1 MSLENEDTSATNNVS
16 EIGDEVRKHPKI
28 SYTREFILSLS
39 QLEICKKLPTGFDQL
54 IMSELEDISR
64 GIQDRQKIPGS
75 LPSQGFGRN
84 DYSSSPPTRGDS
96 DGNSRGIYGRWES
109 RSSACSDRD
118 SDSQSDKD
126 SDPGRRYG
134 NQAWRTWQSSEH
146 DGLLGS
152 GSFPRPTAFA
162 SGTAAAKV
170 RASDNYQLNRS
181 NELYHPP
188 RPYKAVPHS
197 RRNTDACN
205 DETFGSIECAS
216 EDKVEEERRRRASF
230 ELMRKEQ
237 QKVLQEKQKPN
248 AEKQTT
254 EYDSEI
260 SVLLEDDKKD
270 RGLLDKNTEVDIMA
284 SQPITN
290 NDSGKSSSSSQ
301 YLPSRPLVPPGFK
314 TTVSDKS
321 SGSTTLNHSR
331 LTEIGKHEPEEILL
345 EAKADTQNGIHQ
357 SLERQSSREFISS
370 GQLEHKSL
378 HASVLKKNDQIVN
391 LSVGSDDSN
400 RKHSMGDHSHR
411 TSSLEGHE
419 ALNEP
424 SILEL
429 RAQNSGGKFVEES
442 NFNHS
447 TSILDK
453 IFGSAIANLTD
464 SVAPVM
470 NEDSKLSDTLDS
482 KAVQSSKFAHWFS
495 EEERKQEADPS
506 SSRPS
511 DLFALI
517 TGGDKNRTQPFE
529 ANASDQ
535 LPSEFSY
542 NSPDPLS
549 KLVSNFPS
557 SPLGGPEPAF
567 KSSKREAA
575 PTILTCEDLEHTML
589 SEFSQKKSN
598 SQPQGWNMNHTKPK
612 EPVIVDSQASQH
624 LLSLLQK
631 RPDHGNVTHKSNA
644 GIESLEAHGDII
656 VQDRSKK
663 EDNKDTLTLE
673 SLFGTAFMTEL
684 QSAQAPVSVQRISVG
699 SGLNVSLEAQ
709 KSSLPGS
716 DDTLSSSLNDDI
728 GLRGSS
734 KENIVLP
741 SNSRDHTKLGK
752 AENWLGFND
761 SLYEVNPLK
770 RQTEAVPRNGDYRAG
785 EFHLPEGESIFS
797 VGDPLAPKVSTFMPA
812 GNISKGNL
820 VTVNSVGSDQRSL
833 VGPGALPFP
842 RVSHDQIESEMLFHH
857 LHAQPSSSQFHPSQ
871 MNQGKPLLH
880 PLDSRPAH
888 FNSQVFS
895 GPEGMTRHDALP
907 GHQFTGNMMRPPFH
921 HPNARVTGFD
931 LPAHYPMLQQMQ
943 ISGHH
948 PPHLLHDRLS
958 GGPVPSHSSNQ
969 AAGFVHEANPMQGF
983 PFKPHQVNVNG
994 LGMQTPGPDINS
1006 RNNHP
1011 DALQRLVEMELR
1023 ASKQIRPFPAERGQG
1038 MYGHELDMGLR
1049 RG

>member
-1 MSLENEDTSATNNVS
+1 MSLENEDGIATNDVS
-16 EIGDEVRKHPKI
+16 GIGDEVRKHPKV
-28 SYTREFILSLS
+28 SYTREFLMSLS
-39 QLEICKKLPTGFDQL
+39 ELEICKKLPSGFDQL
-54 IMSELEDISR
+54 ILSELEDTSR
-64 GIQDRQKIPGS
+64 GMQDRQKIPGS
-75 LPSQGFGRN
+75 LPSQGLRRN

-109 RSSACSDRD
+109 RSSGRSDRD

-134 NQAWRTWQSSEH
+134 NQARRTWQSTEH

-152 GSFPRPTAFA
+152 GSFPRPAAYA

-181 NELYHPP
+181 NEPYHPP

-197 RRNTDACN
+197 RTRTDACN
-205 DETFGSIECAS
+205 DETFGSSECAS
-216 EDKVEEERRRRASF
+216 EDRVEEERRRRASF

-237 QKVLQEKQKPN
+237 QKALQEKQKPY
-248 AEKQTT
+248 AEKHTT

-270 RGLLDKNTEVDIMA
+270 RGLLDKNNEVDIMA

-290 NDSGKSSSSSQ
+290 KDSGRSSSSSQ
-301 YLPSRPLVPPGFK
+301 NLPSRPLVPPGFK
-314 TTVSDKS
+314 TTVSDKT
-321 SGSTTLNHSR
+321 SGSTTLNHSY
-331 LTEIGKHEPEEILL
+331 LTEIGKHESEEILL
-345 EAKADTQNGIHQ
+345 EAKADTQNGILQ
-357 SLERQSSREFISS
+357 SLERKSSREISLS
-370 GQLEHKSL
+370 DQLEHKSL
-378 HASVLKKNDQIVN
+378 HTSVLKKNDQIMN
-391 LSVGSDDSN
+391 LSVGSDDSD
-400 RKHSMGDHSHR
+400 RKHITGDHSRR
-411 TSSLEGHE
+411 TSIPEGHE
-419 ALNEP
+419 ALKEP
-424 SILEL
+424 SIVEIS
-429 RAQNSGGKFVEES
+429 AQNSRGKFVEEL
-442 NFNHS
+442 NINHS

-464 SVAPVM
+464 PVAPVM
-470 NEDSKLSDTLDS
+470 NEGSKPSDTLNS

-517 TGGDKNRTQPFE
+517 VGGDKNRTQPFE

-542 NSPDPLS
+542 NSPDPIS
-549 KLVSNFPS
+549 KFVSNLPS
-557 SPLGGPEPAF
+557 SPLGGPDPAYT
-567 KSSKREAA
+567 SSEREAA

-589 SEFSQKKSN
+589 SEFSEKKSN
-598 SQPQGWNMNHTKPK
+598 SQPQGWSANHPKPK

-631 RPDHGNVTHKSNA
+631 RPDHGNVTQKSNA
-644 GIESLEAHGDII
+644 GIESLEAHGDIT
-656 VQDRSKK
+656 VQDSSKK

-709 KSSLPGS
+709 KSSFPGS
-716 DDTLSSSLNDDI
+716 DDTLSSSIIDDI
-728 GLRGSS
+728 GLRGATN
-734 KENIVLP
+734 ENIVLP
-741 SNSRDHTKLGK
+741 SNGRDHTKQDK

-761 SLYEVNPLK
+761 SLFEVNSLK
-770 RQTEAVPRNGDYRAG
+770 SQTEAVSRNGDYRAG
-785 EFHLPEGESIFS
+785 ESIFS
-797 VGDPLAPKVSTFMPA
+797 VGDNSVPQVSTFMPA
-812 GNISKGNL
+812 GNMSKGDL

-857 LHAQPSSSQFHPSQ
+857 RHAQPSSSQFHPLQ

-888 FNSQVFS
+888 LNSQIFS
-895 GPEGMTRHDALP
+895 GPEGMTQHDALP
-907 GHQFTGNMMRPPFH
+907 GHQFAGNMMRPPFH

-931 LPAHYPMLQQMQ
+931 LPAHHPMLQQQMQ
-943 ISGHH
+943 MSGPQ

-958 GGPVPSHSSNQ
+958 GVPVPSHSSNQ
-969 AAGFVHEANPMQGF
+969 AAGFVHETNPMQGF
-983 PFKPHQVNVNG
+983 PSKPHQVNVNG
-994 LGMQTPGPDINS
+994 LGMQMPGPDINS

-1011 DALQRLVEMELR
+1011 DALQRLIEMELR
-1023 ASKQIRPFPAERGQG
+1023 ASKQIHPFPAGRGQG

-1049 RG
+1049 HR